1 MPYEFAANIY
11 VAYIKHNVYSSSLGC
26 LCMEI
31 HATVTI
37 TGAVGEPCSV
47 DAYIVDKK
55 GLYVTA
61 KPVILHICCQ
71 VQILLSVVRLK

>member
-1 MPYEFAANIY
+1 MYGNPCYCHDN
-11 VAYIKHNVYSSSLGC
+11 
-26 LCMEI
+26 
-31 HATVTI
+31 
-37 TGAVGEPCSV
+37 GAVGEPCSV

-61 KPVILHICCQ
+61 KPVIPHICCQ